1 MTTRYNETGERFQL
15 IRQQALLPEC
25 TATFLYKMRRAGH
38 GAFHSEQR
46 RIRALA
52 ELCIAPRNFSK
63 TVGRGG
69 HVEHVIHYLERK
81 SDAFAVS
88 AQRSDTFC

>member
-25 TATFLYKMRRAGH
+25 IATFLDKMRRAGD
-38 GAFHSEQR
+38 GAVHPEKR

-52 ELCIAPRNFSK
+52 ELCIPPRDFPQ